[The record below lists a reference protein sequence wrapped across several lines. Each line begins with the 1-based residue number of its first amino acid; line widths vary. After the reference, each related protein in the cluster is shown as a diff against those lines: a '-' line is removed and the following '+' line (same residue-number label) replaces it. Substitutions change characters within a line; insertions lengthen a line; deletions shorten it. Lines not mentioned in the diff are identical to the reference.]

1 MSVGVFVSV
10 VSALLWEPCAF
21 IYFNSILAFVTH
33 NCHPEVLFTVVVPS
47 PLPPLS
53 CCGTHRPFAASY
65 RGAERV
71 LLLLRVFEI
80 KQGNN

>member
-1 MSVGVFVSV
+1 MGVSVSV

-47 PLPPLS
+47 PLSPLAVEPIAHLQLVTVEQKGFY
-53 CCGTHRPFAASY
+53 CCCVSS
-65 RGAERV
+65 
-71 LLLLRVFEI
+71 
-80 KQGNN
+80 K

>member
-47 PLPPLS
+47 PLPPSLAVEPIAHLHLVTVEQKGFY
-53 CCGTHRPFAASY
+53 CCCVSS
-65 RGAERV
+65 
-71 LLLLRVFEI
+71 
-80 KQGNN
+80 K

>member
-1 MSVGVFVSV
+1 MGVFVSVVSV

-47 PLPPLS
+47 PTPS
-53 CCGTHRPFAASY
+53 RCGTRPFAASY

-71 LLLLRVFEI
+71 LLLLRVFDEAA
-80 KQGNN
+80 K